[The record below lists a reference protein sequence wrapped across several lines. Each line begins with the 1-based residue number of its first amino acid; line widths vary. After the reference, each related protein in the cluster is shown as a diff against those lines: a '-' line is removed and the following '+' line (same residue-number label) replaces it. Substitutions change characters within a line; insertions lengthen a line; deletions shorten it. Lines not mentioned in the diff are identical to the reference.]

1 MADEINVT
9 FDKGTITNVSVS
21 SRDDI
26 NVEIAR
32 DDINV
37 EIDRIL
43 YIKVPQGG
51 TNVTGFVTSENINIH
66 RLVAVNADGTIRYA
80 SNDDLTTMNRVIGL
94 SLQSVNM
101 GGYCEVLRHGEVH
114 DPSFNFSGTN
124 LYVGAN
130 GMITTIPPTSGYL
143 QVVGTVIN
151 ATTIYIDIFEPLQLS

>member
-1 MADEINVT
+1 MTDEINVT
-9 FDKGTITNVSVS
+9 FDKGAITNVSVS
-21 SRDDI
+21 ARDDI

-43 YIKVPQGG
+43 YIKVPQDF
-51 TNVTGFVTSENINIH
+51 TNTTAFVTSENINIH

-114 DPSFNFSGTN
+114 DSSFNFSGTN
-124 LYVGAN
+124 LYVGVN